1 MKILKTSIYQ
11 KIIIVLNM
19 DGKPPTVPRT
29 GTNSKFNQNQQEIGR
44 NTGPIPRMTPQPG
57 DANNF
62 RQSNGIGVRSSSRG
76 SFLDDVNDM
85 DQNIITN
92 PTKNNPVN
100 LRSLKSTVIHDD
112 PLIPAVN
119 KGNMSSY
126 RSIDADNPLGYRD
139 DDNLRKLRN
148 KVYANH
154 NYGADANDP
163 FNDFN
168 LQEMNNEDEDV
179 LEKLRR
185 AKEEVNE
192 RNQFIKKT
200 EMQLEK

>member
-1 MKILKTSIYQ
+1 
-11 KIIIVLNM
+11 M

-76 SFLDDVNDM
+76 SFLDDANDM

-119 KGNMSSY
+119 RGNMSSY
-126 RSIDADNPLGYRD
+126 RNNNADNPLGYRD